1 MLASLAVRTREIA
14 HTTKNVDATPTMMVD
29 EVVDNGL
36 PMVHVAKQ
44 NKVGVDG
51 DDISIGSPH
60 KGDGH
65 AKSSEDPLGR
75 IDMKRQP
82 LTEAQGSKVVDDQH
96 NQLLQ
101 MAMLCESVQ
110 KLRVQVK
117 DGFAIGGRKRHEDNI
132 KLTEEMSARMDEGF
146 RNEERARRLVQNVL
160 PVMKEEIKNL
170 EGSGSALWRGKC
182 KSSSGIWHFRHRRLV
197 LDGMI
202 FSFQVVQRMD
212 YRLHNK

>member
-1 MLASLAVRTREIA
+1 MVERTSLETIKSQTQQDLQNLDLPNGMKEETKKRELKAVSEFMANLAGD
-14 HTTKNVDATPTMMVD
+14 VDATPTMMVD

-44 NKVGVDG
+44 KKVGVDG

-132 KLTEEMSARMDEGF
+132 KLTEEMSARMDEGL

-160 PVMKEEIKNL
+160 PVMKEEIKVRL
-170 EGSGSALWRGKC
+170 ASGTFATAAW
-182 KSSSGIWHFRHRRLV
+182 
-197 LDGMI
+197 
-202 FSFQVVQRMD
+202 FSVE
-212 YRLHNK
+212 